1 MKVLHVE
8 SGRHLYGGA
17 RQVLY
22 LLQGL
27 QREGVE
33 NLLACPQDS
42 EIQRAAQPHSSVFAL
57 PMTGDLDL
65 ALVGRLRALIRR
77 HQPDIVHLHSRR
89 GADLLGGVAA
99 RLERA
104 PAVLSRRVDN
114 PEPRWWTAVKYRL
127 YDRIVAIS
135 EGIRQVLLAEG
146 VPAGRVVCVHS
157 AVVPGEYQSPCNPEQ
172 FRRAFGL
179 AGDGPV
185 IGVIAQLIPR
195 KGHRHLLAVLPGL
208 VEEVAGLQVLF
219 FGQGPLQDELEQDV
233 AALGLAGKVHFA
245 GFRRDL
251 PRWLGCLD
259 LVVHPAEMEGLGV
272 SLLQAAAAG
281 VALVGSRAGGIPEIV
296 VDGETGI
303 LLEPGDRQALAAAV
317 RRLLSDDVLRRRLGA
332 GGRKRVESLF
342 SVDAMVAGNLAVYRD
357 VLAGKGRG

>member
-27 QREGVE
+27 QRKGVE

-42 EIQRAAQPHSSVFAL
+42 EIRRAAQPHATVCAL

-99 RLERA
+99 RVERA
-104 PAVLSRRVDN
+104 PTVLSRRVDN
-114 PEPRWWTAVKYRL
+114 PEPRWWAAVKYRL
-127 YDRIVAIS
+127 YDRIVTIS

-146 VPAGRVVCVHS
+146 VPPGRVVCVHS
-157 AVVPGEYQSPCNPEQ
+157 AVVPGEYQSPCNPEE

-195 KGHRHLLAVLPGL
+195 KGHRHLLAVLPEL
-208 VEEVAGLQVLF
+208 VEEFAGLQVLF
-219 FGQGPLQDELEQDV
+219 FGQGPLQDELVQDV
-233 AALGLAGKVHFA
+233 AARGLAGQVHLA
-245 GFRRDL
+245 GFRHDL

-259 LVVHPAEMEGLGV
+259 LLVHPAEMEGLGV

-296 VDGETGI
+296 VDGETGV
-303 LLEPGDRQALAAAV
+303 LVEPGDRQALATAL
-317 RRLLSDDVLRRRLGA
+317 RRLLSDDGLRRRLGA

-357 VLAGKGRG
+357 VLAGERRR

>member
-42 EIQRAAQPHSSVFAL
+42 EIQRAAQPHATVCPL
-57 PMTGDLDL
+57 PMKGDLDL
-65 ALVGRLRALIRR
+65 ALVGRLRALVRR
-77 HQPDIVHLHSRR
+77 HRPDLVHLHSRR

-99 RLERA
+99 RLEGV

-114 PEPRWWTAVKYRL
+114 PEPRWWAAAKYRL
-127 YDRIVAIS
+127 YHRIVTIS
-135 EGIRQVLLAEG
+135 DGIRQVLLAEG
-146 VPAGRVVCVHS
+146 IPPGRVVCVRS
-157 AVVPGEYQSPCNPEQ
+157 AVVAGEYQSPCSQED
-172 FRRAFGL
+172 FGRAFDL
-179 AGDGPV
+179 AGGGPV

-195 KGHRHLLAVLPGL
+195 KGHRHLLAALPDL
-208 VEEVAGLQVLF
+208 VAEFAGLQVLF
-219 FGQGPLQDELEQDV
+219 FGQGPLQDELVQDV
-233 AALGLAGKVHFA
+233 AARGLAGQVRFA
-245 GFRRDL
+245 GFRQDL

-296 VDGETGI
+296 VDGQTG
-303 LLEPGDRQALAAAV
+303 LLVEPGDRQALGAAV
-317 RRLLSDDVLRRRLGA
+317 RRLLSDDTLRRRLGA
-332 GGRKRVESLF
+332 GGRQRVESLF
-342 SVDAMVAGNLAVYRD
+342 SVDAMVAGNLEVYRD
-357 VLAGKGRG
+357 VLAGEGR